1 MGPAV
6 LHAYGFNGARVNT
19 SPAIDAGIRV
29 NDCFAARHADGVAG
43 AFFHTGLTT
52 GAFRFVHF
60 CRHAS
65 TLSNRSYESIEKA
78 RDHTALLKRL
88 QTKISAK
95 KSTADGLATPE
106 RTASVCRVRR
116 GLIYGTTLRGRGGF
130 LPQAPPWVPVER
142 CAMGR
147 RLSDQ
152 WDGAGSPGDHP
163 DPSEI
168 RGLRDSRTAAAIAL
182 TRSLGSDWAIQ
193 SRTLSNSSP

>member
-1 MGPAV
+1 MASTGHASIQAPQSMQESASTTALPPAM
-6 LHAYGFNGARVNT
+6 LMALLGHSST
-19 SPAIDAGIRV
+19 QDSQP
-29 NDCFAARHADGVAG
+29 
-43 AFFHTGLTT
+43 
-52 GAFRFVHF
+52 VHF
-60 CRHAS
+60 ALS
-65 TLSNRSYESIEKA
+65 TSAGMHLPFQIGAMNLLRKHGIIPHCSSDYKRKSPPKNRPRMGWRSRNALRRFAGSG
-78 RDHTALLKRL
+78 RD
-88 QTKISAK
+88 
-95 KSTADGLATPE
+95 
-106 RTASVCRVRR
+106 
-116 GLIYGTTLRGRGGF
+116 LIYGTTLRGRGGF

-142 CAMGR
+142 CAVGR